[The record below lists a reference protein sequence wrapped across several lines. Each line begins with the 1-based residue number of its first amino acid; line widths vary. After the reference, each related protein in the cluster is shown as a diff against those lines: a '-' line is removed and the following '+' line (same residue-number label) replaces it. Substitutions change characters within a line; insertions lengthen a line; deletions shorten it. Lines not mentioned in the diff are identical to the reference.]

1 MNILILPGFFCPSI
15 GGSEKSAMDF
25 VKACQSRGGKVI
37 VVARMEKGSLPFEL
51 LGQIPIYR
59 IKYPL
64 LSFHQKN
71 FINAAFV
78 FTQSFFHIL
87 LIVLK
92 FKPDIIYVHLLLEN
106 AVMASLI
113 TYLYRPRLI
122 VSCQGGDWI
131 LYKINRII
139 AALLQRLLNKAEIIT
154 APSELLIR
162 RVKSRTEYYLDVRK
176 FRVIPNGIDL
186 ENFDKRKDVFVL
198 PDKRHYVFACG
209 RLVIDKGFDI
219 LLRAFALLSD
229 AYPEIDIIIAGDGEE
244 RSSLE
249 SLAEKLNIT
258 HRVHLIGMLPSQE
271 IVSYYCGA
279 LFFVLS
285 SRREALPYAALEAM
299 AASKAVIGSREAT
312 ADELIKDGLN
322 GYLFDSE
329 DYNTLAEKMKFL
341 IENRTLRDQLG
352 SNGRRH
358 IEQYYRRDI
367 IDQKIAEMIFS

>member
-122 VSCQGGDWI
+122 VSCQGGD
-131 LYKINRII
+131 
-139 AALLQRLLNKAEIIT
+139 
-154 APSELLIR
+154 
-162 RVKSRTEYYLDVRK
+162 
-176 FRVIPNGIDL
+176 
-186 ENFDKRKDVFVL
+186 
-198 PDKRHYVFACG
+198 
-209 RLVIDKGFDI
+209 
-219 LLRAFALLSD
+219 
-229 AYPEIDIIIAGDGEE
+229 
-244 RSSLE
+244 
-249 SLAEKLNIT
+249 
-258 HRVHLIGMLPSQE
+258 
-271 IVSYYCGA
+271 
-279 LFFVLS
+279 
-285 SRREALPYAALEAM
+285 
-299 AASKAVIGSREAT
+299 
-312 ADELIKDGLN
+312 
-322 GYLFDSE
+322 
-329 DYNTLAEKMKFL
+329 
-341 IENRTLRDQLG
+341 
-352 SNGRRH
+352 
-358 IEQYYRRDI
+358 
-367 IDQKIAEMIFS
+367 